1 MTKEELISLIKR
13 KIKEH
18 KKYSDN
24 VKGND
29 LSAEALRE
37 FEYGCARGLEE
48 ALGLIGML
56 DKPNKIRNEY
66 GRK

>member
-1 MTKEELISLIKR
+1 MNKEDLISLIKR
-13 KIKEH
+13 KIEEH
-18 KKYSDN
+18 KKSSDN

-29 LSAEALRE
+29 LTAEALRS

-48 ALGLIGML
+48 ALGFIGML
-56 DKPNKIRNEY
+56 DKPNKIRNEC

>member
-18 KKYSDN
+18 KDSSDN

-29 LSAEALRE
+29 LTAEAWRE

-48 ALGLIGML
+48 ALGFIGML
-56 DKPNKIRNEY
+56 DKPNKIRNDS
-66 GRK
+66 

>member
-1 MTKEELISLIKR
+1 MTKEELILLIKR

-18 KKYSDN
+18 KKSSDN

-48 ALGLIGML
+48 ALGFIGML
-56 DKPNKIRNEY
+56 DKPNKIRNDS
-66 GRK
+66 